1 MVTAI
6 EEERDIAKLSLEE
19 LSGSLQ
25 AHEPKV
31 LRSNEKPEEKTFY
44 AKGNLRD
51 VENLEDTYGRGR
63 GGTMREG
70 GEITVEA
77 EAEASLLAA
86 NPLVELLEIL
96 PTKTIKVLVQL
107 INSVKPLI
115 KVVNFLIRD
124 QQEEA

>member
-1 MVTAI
+1 
-6 EEERDIAKLSLEE
+6 
-19 LSGSLQ
+19 
-25 AHEPKV
+25 
-31 LRSNEKPEEKTFY
+31 
-44 AKGNLRD
+44 
-51 VENLEDTYGRGR
+51 
-63 GGTMREG
+63 MREG